1 MSTKQNAAICTP
13 GHIFCGSQKCSP
25 GHVFPMSL
33 CSHILGLIYT
43 SASNARVCSGA
54 DDDAEAHLFKNLS
67 HLYIKAVFRKKQNTS
82 NSTQKNISKKNVSE
96 ALLQRN
102 TNCGQK
108 YKCTATRKACA
119 VGYVDH

>member
-1 MSTKQNAAICTP
+1 M
-13 GHIFCGSQKCSP
+13 FC
-25 GHVFPMSL
+25 VN
-33 CSHILGLIYT
+33 LIIKVVAYLPVP
-43 SASNARVCSGA
+43 ASKLAS
-54 DDDAEAHLFKNLS
+54 LS